1 VNPNRAC
8 ESKKSA
14 NRRASATKH
23 TTDYFKFQTPARF
36 GNFPLPAQS
45 SRRESGTNYMRK
57 PFDPHVIS
65 AVLLTARL
73 TIPENA
79 ATTTGKRRR
88 KALVAI
94 DEKVAGAISALIG
107 VAVA

>member
-1 VNPNRAC
+1 
-8 ESKKSA
+8 
-14 NRRASATKH
+14 
-23 TTDYFKFQTPARF
+23 
-36 GNFPLPAQS
+36 
-45 SRRESGTNYMRK
+45 MRK